1 VVNYGI
7 QKSLIKAIL
16 PPGGDTV
23 KETTRRGGNTLERKI
38 THLDER
44 GNAVMVDVTTKEST
58 DRLASARG
66 KILMNP
72 KTLSLIASGEA
83 KKGDV
88 LAVARIAGIMAA
100 KKTHELIPLCHPL
113 SLTGCAVDFE
123 LNRER
128 SFVEANCSVRVT
140 GVTGVEMEALVGV
153 TTALLTIYDML
164 KAVDRGME
172 ITDVCL
178 LEKSGGNSG
187 RYVRSERETVRGE
200 KTCD

>member
-1 VVNYGI
+1 M
-7 QKSLIKAIL
+7 
-16 PPGGDTV
+16 
-23 KETTRRGGNTLERKI
+23 EHKI

-44 GNAVMVDVTTKEST
+44 GNAVMVDVTEKKST
-58 DRLASARG
+58 DRQASARG
-66 KILMNP
+66 KILMNSE
-72 KTLSLIASGEA
+72 TLSLIVSGEA

-88 LAVARIAGIMAA
+88 LAVSRIAGIMAA

-113 SLTGCAVDFE
+113 SLTGCGIDFE
-123 LNRER
+123 LNSER
-128 SFVEANCSVRVT
+128 SFVAATCSVRVT

-178 LEKSGGNSG
+178 VEKSGGKSG
-187 RYVRSERETVRGE
+187 RYVRAERKGQGE
-200 KTCD
+200 KACD